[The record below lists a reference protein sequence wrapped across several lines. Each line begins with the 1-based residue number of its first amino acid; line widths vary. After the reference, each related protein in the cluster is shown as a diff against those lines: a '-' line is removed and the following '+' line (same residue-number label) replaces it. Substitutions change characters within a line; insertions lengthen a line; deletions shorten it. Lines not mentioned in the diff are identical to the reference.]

1 MTCSHE
7 PSVQNITNYDNMWI
21 HVTLRISSTY
31 NSFRPRDLSPHF
43 LQYKIAL
50 FSCSC
55 DLCLSP
61 DSSLANLSVAA
72 FKLFLNFACNFVF
85 NVFVDIFLSSCRFLF
100 LLLLLLRRI
109 SSNVLFLDI
118 RVFFADGGWSSA
130 RSRCSRCS
138 SPVPLAMWDT
148 RLKCAI
154 SASSTARTLK
164 TR

>member
-1 MTCSHE
+1 M
-7 PSVQNITNYDNMWI
+7 

-31 NSFRPRDLSPHF
+31 NSFRPRDLSLHHF

-50 FSCSC
+50 FLCSC
-55 DLCLSP
+55 GLCLSP

-72 FKLFLNFACNFVF
+72 FKLFLNFTCNFVF

-138 SPVPLAMWDT
+138 SPEASVPLAM
-148 RLKCAI
+148 
-154 SASSTARTLK
+154 
-164 TR
+164 